1 MTDLD
6 AELDLAGLDRWIDA
20 KVRETV
26 SAVVASRFG
35 DNFNAALA
43 KALGET

>member
-1 MTDLD
+1 MIEAAWAGGQVEATDPRL
-6 AELDLAGLDRWIDA
+6 
-20 KVRETV
+20 
-26 SAVVASRFG
+26 G